1 MSNFSFEKLDIDGAY
16 LIRAFHAED
25 GRGCFIKN
33 FEKDLF
39 EENGIVFRCQED
51 FITHSVRNVI
61 RGMHFQ
67 LYHPQTKLVGVIS
80 GEVFDVLVDLRE
92 ESKTFGQWR
101 GIYLSAEKR
110 ASVLIPGGC
119 AHGFLSL
126 SDDSIVSYKCE
137 GRYDKDTDT
146 GIIFSDPDIHIEW
159 PGADSGDYILSERD
173 RRLMTFR
180 EFQKNCRFE
189 YG

>member
-1 MSNFSFEKLDIDGAY
+1 MNNFSFEKLDIEGAY
-16 LIRAFHAED
+16 IIKSFYAED
-25 GRGCFIKN
+25 NRGCFVKN

-39 EENGIVFRCQED
+39 EENGIAFQCQED
-51 FITHSVRNVI
+51 FVSHSVRNVI

-92 ESKTFGQWR
+92 ESKTYGQWE
-101 GIYLSAEKR
+101 GAYLSAENR
-110 ASVLIPGGC
+110 SSLLIPKGC

-137 GRYDKDTDT
+137 GRYDKNTDM

-159 PGADSGDYILSERD
+159 PNTNSENFILSERD
-173 RRLMTFR
+173 KHLMTFR

-189 YG
+189 YE